1 MSSVGKRLRL
11 SRFFVRETNVGV
23 IVPIDHALT
32 MGPIDGLENTD
43 AIASWISTPG
53 ITGVIAHKGMV
64 ERLAE
69 RNLLRGL
76 GVMVHLNGMSTI
88 ASNPHRKE
96 LLTQIETA
104 LRLGADGVSVQV
116 NFDGRNDAHNLQLLG
131 GVVDEALKVSVPVL
145 AMVYDVAPNIA
156 PDKRTERIC
165 HLSRIAIELGVDAI
179 KLGAPETL
187 DQVQPI
193 LEHAAKDVP
202 ILFAGGK
209 TTTDALLLDL
219 LGESLKWGG
228 AGLCVGR
235 NVFQREK
242 PELLLSKIHKLIQR
256 QSAARDPEISSV
268 IELSEFAEG
277 WVRLAR
283 QQT

>member
-11 SRFFVRETNVGV
+11 NRFFVREPKVGV

-32 MGPIDGLENTD
+32 MGPISGLENVD
-43 AIASWISTPG
+43 AIAAWISTPG

-69 RNLLRGL
+69 RDLLRGL
-76 GVMVHLNGMSTI
+76 GVMVHLNGMSSLATD
-88 ASNPHRKE
+88 PHRKE
-96 LLTQIETA
+96 VLTQIETA
-104 LRLGADGVSVQV
+104 LKLGADAVSLQV

-131 GVVDEALKVSVPVL
+131 RVVDEASKVGVPVL

-156 PDKRTERIC
+156 PEQRTPRIR
-165 HLSRIAIELGVDAI
+165 HLARIAIELGIDAI

-187 DQVQPI
+187 DQVRPI

-209 TTTDALLLDL
+209 TTTDTLLLEL
-219 LGESLKWGG
+219 LAESLKWGG

-235 NVFQREK
+235 NVFQRDQ
-242 PELLLSKIHKLIQR
+242 PEILLRKIHKLVQ
-256 QSAARDPEISSV
+256 QKEAARDPEISSV

-283 QQT
+283 QT

>member
-11 SRFFVRETNVGV
+11 NRFFVREPKVGV

-32 MGPIDGLENTD
+32 MGPIHGLENVD
-43 AIASWISTPG
+43 AIAGWISTPG
-53 ITGVIAHKGMV
+53 ITGVIAHKGLV

-69 RNLLRGL
+69 RDLLRGL
-76 GVMVHLNGMSTI
+76 GVMVHLNGMSSLATD
-88 ASNPHRKE
+88 PHRKE
-96 LLTQIETA
+96 MLTQIETA
-104 LRLGADGVSVQV
+104 LKLGADAVSLQV

-131 GVVDEALKVSVPVL
+131 GVVDEASKVGVPVL

-156 PDKRTERIC
+156 PEQRTPRIR
-165 HLSRIAIELGVDAI
+165 HLTRIAIELGIDAI

-187 DQVQPI
+187 DQVRPI

-209 TTTDALLLDL
+209 TTTDTLLLDL
-219 LGESLKWGG
+219 LAESLKWGG

-235 NVFQREK
+235 NVFQRDQ
-242 PELLLSKIHKLIQR
+242 PEILLRKIHKLVQ
-256 QSAARDPEISSV
+256 QKEAARDPEISSV

-283 QQT
+283 QT